1 MSKEVR
7 FSSDARKAMLKGVNI
22 LGDAVCVTLGPKG
35 RNVVLEKSY
44 GSPLITNDGVSIAKE
59 IELEDK
65 FENMGAK
72 LVYEVANNTNDVAG
86 DGTTTATI
94 LARDMINNGIKA
106 VDKGSN
112 PVLMREGIEYA
123 SKEVA
128 KTILKNSRKVETSN
142 DVASVATISAG
153 SKEIGDLI
161 AQAMDKVGR
170 DGIINVDESNGFD
183 NELEISEGMQ
193 YDKGYVSPYMV
204 SDREKMQVELENPY
218 VLVTNHKI
226 NNIQEV
232 LPVLEQVL
240 QANKPLLLIAEDFE
254 NEVVST
260 LVLNKLRG
268 TFNVVATKAPG
279 FGDNQKEMLQDIAAL
294 TNAKFYNKELNMKL
308 EDMKLEEL
316 GTIKKVIVTKDNT
329 TMISNNEASEEL
341 KARIEEIKTRIA
353 NTTSDYDNTT
363 MISNNEAS
371 EELKARIEE
380 IKTRIANTT
389 SDYDK
394 KQYQERLG
402 KLTNGVATIKVGATT
417 ESELKEKKLRIEDAL
432 NATKAAVSEGIVIGG
447 GAALVEAYKELK
459 PVLKNDNVD
468 IQKGIN
474 IVMSALLA
482 PISQIAQNAGY
493 NCEDIVEEQKVADK
507 NIGFDAK
514 DGKWVDMFEAGI
526 IDPTKVTRSALLNAA
541 SISAL
546 FITTEVGVAE
556 IKSDEPQTPA
566 MPGGM
571 Y

>member
-1 MSKEVR
+1 MAKEVR
-7 FSSDARKAMLKGVNI
+7 FSSDARKSMLKGVNT
-22 LGDAVCVTLGPKG
+22 LADAVCITLGPKG

-72 LVYEVANNTNDVAG
+72 LVSEVASKTNDIAG
-86 DGTTTATI
+86 DGTTTATVLTTTATI
-94 LARDMINNGIKA
+94 LARNMINSGMKA
-106 VDKGSN
+106 VDKGCN

-128 KTILKNSRKVETSN
+128 KTILKNSRKVETSG

-161 AQAMDKVGR
+161 AEAMDKVGR

-226 NNIQEV
+226 NNLQEI

-240 QANKPLLLIAEDFE
+240 KTNKPLLLIAEDYE
-254 NEVVST
+254 NEVIST

-294 TNAKFYNKELNMKL
+294 TGAKLYNKDLNMKL
-308 EDMKLEEL
+308 EELQLEEL

-329 TMISNNEASEEL
+329 TMISGNEENPEL
-341 KARIEEIKTRIA
+341 KARIEEIKTRV
-353 NTTSDYDNTT
+353 
-363 MISNNEAS
+363 AS
-371 EELKARIEE
+371 S
-380 IKTRIANTT
+380 T

-394 KQYQERLG
+394 KQFQERLG

-432 NATKAAVSEGIVIGG
+432 NATKAAVAEGIVIGG

-468 IQKGIN
+468 VQKGIN
-474 IVMSALLA
+474 IVMEALLS
-482 PISQIAQNAGY
+482 PICQIAENAGY
-493 NCEDIVEEQKVADK
+493 NSEDIVDMQKSAAK
-507 NIGFDAK
+507 NQGFDAK
-514 DGKWVDMFEAGI
+514 NGEWVDMFDKGI

-546 FITTEVGVAE
+546 FITTEAGVAE
-556 IKSDEPQTPA
+556 IKSETPEA
-566 MPGGM
+566 PMMPNQM

>member
-1 MSKEVR
+1 MAKEVR
-7 FSSDARKAMLKGVNI
+7 FSSDARKSMLKGVNT
-22 LGDAVCVTLGPKG
+22 LADAVCITLGPKG

-94 LARDMINNGIKA
+94 LARNMINSGMKA
-106 VDKGSN
+106 VDKGCN

-128 KTILKNSRKVETSN
+128 KTILKNSRKVETSG

-161 AQAMDKVGR
+161 AEAMDKVGR

-226 NNIQEV
+226 NNLQEI

-240 QANKPLLLIAEDFE
+240 KTNKPLLLIAEDYE
-254 NEVVST
+254 NEVIST

-294 TNAKFYNKELNMKL
+294 TGAKLYNKDLNMKL
-308 EDMKLEEL
+308 EELQLEEL

-329 TMISNNEASEEL
+329 TMISGNEENPEL
-341 KARIEEIKTRIA
+341 KARIEEIKTRV
-353 NTTSDYDNTT
+353 
-363 MISNNEAS
+363 AS
-371 EELKARIEE
+371 S
-380 IKTRIANTT
+380 T

-394 KQYQERLG
+394 KQFQERLG

-432 NATKAAVSEGIVIGG
+432 NATKAAVAEGIVIGG

-468 IQKGIN
+468 VQKGIN
-474 IVMSALLA
+474 IVMEALLS
-482 PISQIAQNAGY
+482 PICQIAENAGY
-493 NCEDIVEEQKVADK
+493 NSEDIVDMQKSAAK
-507 NIGFDAK
+507 NQGFDAK
-514 DGKWVDMFEAGI
+514 NGEWVDMVDKGI

-546 FITTEVGVAE
+546 FITTEAGVAE
-556 IKSDEPQTPA
+556 IKSETPEA
-566 MPGGM
+566 PMMPNQM

>member
-1 MSKEVR
+1 MAKEVR
-7 FSSDARKAMLKGVNI
+7 FSSDARKSMLKGVNT
-22 LGDAVCVTLGPKG
+22 LADAVCITLGPKG

-94 LARDMINNGIKA
+94 LARNMINSGMKA
-106 VDKGSN
+106 VDKGCN

-128 KTILKNSRKVETSN
+128 KTILKNSRKVETSG

-161 AQAMDKVGR
+161 AEAMDKVGR

-226 NNIQEV
+226 NNLQEI

-240 QANKPLLLIAEDFE
+240 KTNKPLLLIAEDYE
-254 NEVVST
+254 NEVIST

-268 TFNVVATKAPG
+268 TFNVVATKAPV

-294 TNAKFYNKELNMKL
+294 TGAKLYNKDLNMKL
-308 EDMKLEEL
+308 EELQLEEL

-329 TMISNNEASEEL
+329 TMISGNEENPEL
-341 KARIEEIKTRIA
+341 KARIEEIKTRV
-353 NTTSDYDNTT
+353 
-363 MISNNEAS
+363 AS
-371 EELKARIEE
+371 S
-380 IKTRIANTT
+380 T

-394 KQYQERLG
+394 KQFQERLG

-432 NATKAAVSEGIVIGG
+432 NATKAAVAEGIVIGG

-468 IQKGIN
+468 VQKGIN
-474 IVMSALLA
+474 IVMEALLS
-482 PISQIAQNAGY
+482 PICQIAENAGY
-493 NCEDIVEEQKVADK
+493 NSEDIVDMQKSAAK
-507 NIGFDAK
+507 NQGFDAK
-514 DGKWVDMFEAGI
+514 NGEWVDMFDKGI

-546 FITTEVGVAE
+546 FITTEAGVAE
-556 IKSDEPQTPA
+556 IKSETPEA
-566 MPGGM
+566 PMMPNQM

>member
-1 MSKEVR
+1 MAKEVR
-7 FSSDARKAMLKGVNI
+7 FSSDARKSMLKGVNT
-22 LGDAVCVTLGPKG
+22 LADAVCITLGPKG

-94 LARDMINNGIKA
+94 LARNMINSGMKA
-106 VDKGSN
+106 VDKGCN

-128 KTILKNSRKVETSN
+128 KTILKNSRKVETSG

-161 AQAMDKVGR
+161 AEAMDKVGR

-226 NNIQEV
+226 NNLQEI

-240 QANKPLLLIAEDFE
+240 KTNKPLLLIAEDYE
-254 NEVVST
+254 NEVIST

-294 TNAKFYNKELNMKL
+294 TGAKLYNKDLNMKL
-308 EDMKLEEL
+308 EELQLEEL

-329 TMISNNEASEEL
+329 TMISGNEENPEL
-341 KARIEEIKTRIA
+341 KARIEEIKTRV
-353 NTTSDYDNTT
+353 
-363 MISNNEAS
+363 AS
-371 EELKARIEE
+371 S
-380 IKTRIANTT
+380 T

-394 KQYQERLG
+394 KQFQERLG

-432 NATKAAVSEGIVIGG
+432 NATKAAVAEGIVIGG

-459 PVLKNDNVD
+459 PVLKNDIVD
-468 IQKGIN
+468 VQKGIN
-474 IVMSALLA
+474 IVLEALLS
-482 PISQIAQNAGY
+482 PICQIAENAGY
-493 NCEDIVEEQKVADK
+493 NSEDIVDMQKSAAK
-507 NIGFDAK
+507 NQGFDAK
-514 DGKWVDMFEAGI
+514 NGEWVDMFDKGI

-546 FITTEVGVAE
+546 FITTEAGVAE
-556 IKSDEPQTPA
+556 IKSETPEA
-566 MPGGM
+566 PMMPNQM

>member
-1 MSKEVR
+1 MAKEVR
-7 FSSDARKAMLKGVNI
+7 FSSDARKAMLKGVNT
-22 LGDAVCVTLGPKG
+22 LADAVCITLGPKG

-94 LARDMINNGIKA
+94 LARNMIVNGMKA
-106 VDKGSN
+106 VDKGCN

-128 KTILKNSRKVETSN
+128 KTILKNSRQVETSS

-161 AQAMDKVGR
+161 AKAMDKVGR

-183 NELEISEGMQ
+183 DELEISEGMQ

-204 SDREKMQVELENPY
+204 SDREKMTVELENPY
-218 VLVTNHKI
+218 VLVTNSKI
-226 NNIQEV
+226 NNLQEI

-240 QANKPLLLIAEDFE
+240 KTNQPLLIIAEDYE
-254 NEVVST
+254 NEVIST

-279 FGDNQKEMLQDIAAL
+279 FGHNQKGMLQDVAAL
-294 TNAKFYNKELNMKL
+294 TNAKFYNKDLNMKL
-308 EDMKLEEL
+308 EDLQLDEL

-329 TMISNNEASEEL
+329 TMIGANENNSEL
-341 KARIEEIKTRIA
+341 NARIEEIRSRIA
-353 NTTSDYDNTT
+353 DTT
-363 MISNNEAS
+363 NEHD
-371 EELKARIEE
+371 R
-380 IKTRIANTT
+380 
-389 SDYDK
+389 
-394 KQYQERLG
+394 KQFQERLG

-432 NATKAAVSEGIVIGG
+432 NATKAAVAEGIVIGG
-447 GAALVEAYKELK
+447 GACLVEAYKELK

-468 IQKGIN
+468 VQKGIN
-474 IVMSALLA
+474 IVMESLLA
-482 PISQIAQNAGY
+482 PICQIAENAGY
-493 NCEDIVEEQKVADK
+493 NSEDIVDMQKNADK

-514 DGKWVDMFEAGI
+514 NGEWVDMFEKGI
-526 IDPTKVTRSALLNAA
+526 IDPTKVSRSALLNAA

-546 FITTEVGVAE
+546 FITTEAGVAE
-556 IKSDEPQTPA
+556 IKSDEPAAPA
-566 MPGGM
+566 MAGGM